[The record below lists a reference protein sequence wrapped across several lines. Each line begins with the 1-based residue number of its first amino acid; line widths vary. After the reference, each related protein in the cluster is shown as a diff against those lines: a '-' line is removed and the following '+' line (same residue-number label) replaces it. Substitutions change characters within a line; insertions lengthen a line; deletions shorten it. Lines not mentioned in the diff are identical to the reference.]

1 MFCRVTQHNNNKSFL
16 SFSQVS
22 NQSLSGRTVDCSL
35 LTMICCR
42 RRRAAGNGGRHSSRR
57 SRSSHRSRSG
67 GGGRRGGTPGPVRRS
82 SRSPARS
89 RRSRSEAGGEL
100 EPRDQVGCWPH
111 GQSFLFAS
119 LGVVMGMFS
128 ISRFVVLTLDFGG
141 KSGGWRVVGGVRF
154 FYCKKTNNEKQREKH
169 EQIIHIWPHLHQ
181 GLKREK

>member
-100 EPRDQVGCWPH
+100 EARDQVGCWPH

-119 LGVVMGMFS
+119 LGVVMGMFN

-141 KSGGWRVVGGVRF
+141 KSGGWRWRVESGFFIVRKQTMGNRER
-154 FYCKKTNNEKQREKH
+154 KK
-169 EQIIHIWPHLHQ
+169 
-181 GLKREK
+181 